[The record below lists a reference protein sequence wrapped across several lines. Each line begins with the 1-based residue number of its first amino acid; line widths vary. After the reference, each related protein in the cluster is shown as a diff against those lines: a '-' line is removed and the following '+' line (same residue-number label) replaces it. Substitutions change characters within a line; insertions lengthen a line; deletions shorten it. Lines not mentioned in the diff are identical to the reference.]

1 MILTPKE
8 DLIQRTTTEQ
18 LAEYAQNFADIIPH
32 YLLEIK
38 EELEG
43 LKQIVLQFDI
53 SPGKNLELKIAAKP
67 TNFSFSAIIK
77 QEIGN
82 LVKKVP
88 VLDVQN
94 GDVQF
99 QIYYPVSN

>member
-18 LAEYAQNFADIIPH
+18 LAEYAQNFSDKIPK

-43 LKQIVLQFDI
+43 LKQVILQFDI

-67 TNFSFSAIIK
+67 TNISFNATLK

-82 LVKKVP
+82 LVKTVP
-88 VLDVQN
+88 VLDVKN
-94 GDVQF
+94 GVVQF
-99 QIYYPVSN
+99 QIYFPVPN